1 MNTSI
6 HIFGS
11 ITRGEAALDS
21 DVDVLVVSDATSVAG
36 CYPAEWSVYRADVLR
51 EKFVR
56 GDLFAWHLAL
66 DAQCVYAPDGEGHV
80 KRFGLPS
87 PYVRVREDISLFREV
102 LATSLDELR
111 GGSSSRVFEL
121 GICHTALRDIAMSA
135 SYHLFERPNFS
146 RYSPLQIPVDF
157 GVSRRAYEISVK
169 ARHASARGTKPPD
182 DVEFAISEFLDADLV
197 GWAGAVERAI

>member
-1 MNTSI
+1 MNASI

-21 DVDVLVVSDATSVAG
+21 DVDVLVVSDAKIVAG
-36 CYPAEWSVYRADVLR
+36 CYPAEWSVYRTDVLR
-51 EKFVR
+51 EKFIR

-66 DAQCVYAPDGEGHV
+66 DARCVYAPDGQGHV
-80 KRFGLPS
+80 KKFGLPS
-87 PYVRVREDISLFREV
+87 PYVRVREDISLFRAMLE
-102 LATSLDELR
+102 TSLGELR

-146 RYSPLQIPVDF
+146 RYSPFHMPVEI
-157 GVSRRAYEISVK
+157 GVSREAYEISVK
-169 ARHASARGTKPPD
+169 ARHASTRGATSPD
-182 DVEFAISEFLDADLV
+182 DIEFAISEFLDADLIR
-197 GWAGAVERAI
+197 WAGAVERAI